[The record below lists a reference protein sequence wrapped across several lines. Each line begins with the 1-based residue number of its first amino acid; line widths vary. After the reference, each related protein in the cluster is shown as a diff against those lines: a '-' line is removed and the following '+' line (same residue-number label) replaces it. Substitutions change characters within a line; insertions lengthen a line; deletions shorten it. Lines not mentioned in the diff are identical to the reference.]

1 MIGVNDSPQ
10 SGLAPLRYAEATAQQ
25 IASALAAPACGFTL
39 HGDGPLLGDQATTDA
54 VRSAVF
60 AARRAAGRDG
70 MLLIY
75 YIGHARYLTWSSGR
89 SDVFLVTANFN
100 PDDARDD
107 PDAHLSMTWL
117 QEKVL
122 RHGEPDRL
130 LLVLDCCYAGA
141 IGNAAPD
148 PMIENLKQRL
158 ADALN
163 IQRTDPNPGARVAMR
178 KALTAVSPFQQAY
191 ERDGATRY
199 SATLLRGLHG
209 AATLDDGSVTWHSLH
224 ALAQREL
231 PDWQPG
237 EYGFDRSPGVILAS
251 FPERVRLRAPV
262 RRPFVMPHPPQPDF
276 VGRNQELTAL
286 AALLTGDEPASA
298 ALLPAL
304 AGVGGIGKTRL
315 AIEFAHRYRDCF
327 PDGVFWLSM
336 ENGDAIEAQ
345 VAACGGTRGLQL
357 FDDDDADETAS
368 RSTISIASDAEE
380 RDRPIRLTLSQ
391 RARQVQAIWEG
402 PEKRLLIFDNL
413 EDPALLERWRP
424 RGGGARLLITTRR
437 AFWEDASVK
446 PIPLTSL
453 SAADS
458 RALLLA
464 PRARAQGIETD
475 QMLAQPGVADA
486 ADQIAQELGG
496 LPLALYLASQYLARY
511 SVALSDYLDQLRAES
526 VNHRSLNAEL
536 SESLP
541 QPQGASI
548 IASFALSVRQLG
560 ENDCDRLARA
570 IWLAA
575 ARLAPEPIPLEALL
589 RAGDLDP
596 TDEAQRLRG
605 EDALRRLRE
614 TGLIERADQHYRLHR
629 LLAAYARSLCSD
641 HDADLRRA
649 ARSITKSINRNIR
662 KASLFR
668 EHVRYLIDA
677 GAATYDKDGSD
688 LLHAAG
694 RVMLEDA
701 NFEYAHQYLEKALEI
716 KIKTVG
722 YYHRSTSLTLF
733 QLGKVA
739 YQTDNYTAAQQY
751 YQDIIGKLSH

>member
-1 MIGVNDSPQ
+1 MTISLPPNANTTSPRIALVIGINHSPT
-10 SGLAPLRYAEATAQQ
+10 SGLAPLRHAEATAQQ
-25 IASALAAPACGFTL
+25 VASALAAPACGFTL
-39 HGDGPLLGDQATTDA
+39 HGDAPLIGDRATTDA

-148 PMIENLKQRL
+148 PAIENLKQRL
-158 ADALN
+158 ANALN
-163 IQRTDPNPGARVAMR
+163 IQHTDPNASARVAMR

-191 ERDGATRY
+191 ERDGATCY

-209 AATLDDGSVTWHSLH
+209 KVTLDDGSVTCHSLH

-237 EYGFDRSPGVILAS
+237 EYGFDRSPGVTLAS
-251 FPERVRLRAPV
+251 FPERARLRPSV
-262 RRPFVMPHPPQPDF
+262 HQPFVMPHPPQPDF
-276 VGRNQELTAL
+276 VGRDDELAKL

-315 AIEFAHRYRDCF
+315 AIEFAHRYRNCF
-327 PDGVFWLSM
+327 PGGVFWLSM
-336 ENGDAIEAQ
+336 ENGDTIERQ
-345 VAACGGTRGLQL
+345 VAACGGTRGLQI
-357 FDDDDADETAS
+357 FDDDDADEAAS
-368 RSTISIASDAEE
+368 RSTMSIASDVEG

-437 AFWEDASVK
+437 AFWEAASSVQ
-446 PIPLTSL
+446 PIPLASL
-453 SAADS
+453 TAADS
-458 RALLLA
+458 RALLLV
-464 PRARAQGIETD
+464 PRARAQGIDID
-475 QMLAQPGVADA
+475 QMLAQPGVADN

-496 LPLALYLASQYLARY
+496 LPLALTLAGQYLARY
-511 SVALSDYLDQLRAES
+511 TVALSDYLNQLRAES

-541 QPQGASI
+541 QPQSASI
-548 IASFALSVRQLG
+548 IASFALSVSQLG

-589 RAGDLDP
+589 RAGGLDP
-596 TDEAQRLRG
+596 MNEAQRRRG

-614 TGLIERADQHYRLHR
+614 TGLIEQADQHYRLHR
-629 LLAAYARSLCSD
+629 LLAAYARSLSSD

-649 ARSITKSINRNIR
+649 ARGIAQTIR
-662 KASLFR
+662 QLDDQGELTASLFR
-668 EHVRYLIDA
+668 EHIRLLLQG
-677 GAATYDKDGSD
+677 GAATRDADGGA
-688 LLHAAG
+688 LWHAAG
-694 RVMLEDA
+694 LVM
-701 NFEYAHQYLEKALEI
+701 YADNDYAAARRYFTEAL
-716 KIKTVG
+716 
-722 YYHRSTSLTLF
+722 
-733 QLGKVA
+733 
-739 YQTDNYTAAQQY
+739 
-751 YQDIIGKLSH
+751 